1 MNFPTLIIITI
12 RTLKSYNYTHA
23 NYIHIIILI
32 IHRYCINYRTVPGQ
46 YSNRDHDINMRI
58 LTIVCKSMCRAW
70 GISILR
76 SIDWYD
82 YRFIDL
88 VLHLHLKNGWKL
100 NFFVLIFS
108 FHRLI
113 RYMKLYFFIFVSIIR
128 RWIFILAYTF
138 QLIKCNFRF
147 NELRKGLYYLPEFKN
162 APSLPLI

>member
-46 YSNRDHDINMRI
+46 YSNRDRRYKYENLDHRLQIY
-58 LTIVCKSMCRAW
+58 VSW

-76 SIDWYD
+76 SIDWCD

-113 RYMKLYFFIFVSIIR
+113 RYMKLYFFIFVSIR
-128 RWIFILAYTF
+128 R
-138 QLIKCNFRF
+138 
-147 NELRKGLYYLPEFKN
+147 
-162 APSLPLI
+162 